1 MKKNYFQR
9 EVKMLNDFLKS
20 FENVALMGAGIHS
33 NTMLGFIDEKNL
45 VKLKYCFDLNPEKIG
60 RFLQNS
66 DIEIMEITKENLK
79 DIECIIMA
87 MPVVEE
93 KVFENEILNF
103 KKQGLA
109 PKLKAVILSAKELRL
124 VNLKENGC

>member
-1 MKKNYFQR
+1 M
-9 EVKMLNDFLKS
+9 
-20 FENVALMGAGIHS
+20 
-33 NTMLGFIDEKNL
+33 T
-45 VKLKYCFDLNPEKIG
+45 
-60 RFLQNS
+60 
-66 DIEIMEITKENLK
+66 
-79 DIECIIMA
+79 

>member
-1 MKKNYFQR
+1 MFKIFHLQKK
-9 EVKMLNDFLKS
+9 ELK
-20 FENVALMGAGIHS
+20 H
-33 NTMLGFIDEKNL
+33 
-45 VKLKYCFDLNPEKIG
+45 G

-66 DIEIMEITKENLK
+66 SIKIINASKESLK
-79 DIECIIMA
+79 DIECIIMTMA
-87 MPVVEE
+87 LHE
-93 KVFENEILNF
+93 KVVFENEILNF